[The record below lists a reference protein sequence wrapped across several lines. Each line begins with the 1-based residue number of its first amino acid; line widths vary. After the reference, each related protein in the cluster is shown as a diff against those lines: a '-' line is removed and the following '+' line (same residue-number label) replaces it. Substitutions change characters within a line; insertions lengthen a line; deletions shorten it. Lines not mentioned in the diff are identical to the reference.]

1 MGDET
6 VSVALYEDDIIN
18 FLDDERRPI
27 EDRRPGQRRTESFAD
42 VVHRI
47 IIELQGLREEQMKVR
62 FDGDRS

>member
-6 VSVALYEDDIIN
+6 VSVALYEEDVAG

-27 EDRRPGQRRTESFAD
+27 EDRKPGQRRTESFAD

-47 IIELQGLREEQMKVR
+47 IQELMVLREEKMKGR
-62 FDGDRS
+62 F